1 MMEYKESKYKDKFI
15 IGVDF
20 GDVTT
25 GLALGKNNVVS
36 PIRSIEAKDK
46 MFAVQQIARA
56 AKEQKAAAI
65 VMGLPLSID
74 GKPTKKSLEV
84 RGFAKL
90 LQTRLGIPV
99 IFVDEFGSTEEAQEE
114 AIGEGLPRRDRKK
127 VDSISASIIL
137 KRFFNNEGL

>member
-1 MMEYKESKYKDKFI
+1 MEYKESKFKDKFI
-15 IGVDF
+15 VGVDF

-36 PIRSIEAKDK
+36 PIRSVEAKDK
-46 MFAVQQIARA
+46 MFAVQQISRVV
-56 AKEQKAAAI
+56 KEQKAAAI
-65 VMGLPLSID
+65 ALGLPLSID
-74 GKPTKKSLEV
+74 GKPTRKSGEI

-114 AIGEGLPRRDRKK
+114 IIDGGLPRRAKQNIDG
-127 VDSISASIIL
+127 ISASIIL
-137 KRFFNNEGL
+137 KRFFTQEGL